1 MKSKLFIFIFSALTS
16 GIVLAQMSF
25 SSSIDEILQMQS
37 QSFSEAP
44 IIEQPSTDDMP
55 SGSIGET
62 QDLRL
67 NSGDTL
73 VLRFA
78 LLEDFINSGD
88 LNNFLGGSGANISI
102 ASFSDNEENDIS
114 SYGPLRGLRTEQL
127 QLSSSLNPVRREYL
141 RELVNELNAI
151 NPYLLNELGEL
162 NLPGISSISVAGL
175 TVSEA
180 ALRIRSEPD
189 LLGLVVSV
197 THIPV
202 IGSTRDNLRLFGQD
216 IFINETSSLSASRGL
231 PANYIIGSGDQ
242 LLVQLYGSTNYSN
255 VYTVSDDGAINLP
268 EIGPIY
274 VVGVENTALTDYIQ
288 REISNSIVATNV
300 SASVVSARPIEVFV
314 AGEVNQPGA
323 KVIQPFSTVLDVI
336 RAAEGIKQ
344 TASIRE
350 IRLIRGSNVIDIDLY
365 GFLIDGDS
373 SSNLRVLP
381 GDTVLINPAER
392 IVGVSGEVRRQYYFE
407 LLDDDNY
414 ESLLRFAGGLTGNAS
429 NEDIYVERF
438 GSTSAYTSL
447 AISEVNGFR
456 DQDIVRVSA
465 LSQSLENSVMIVG
478 PHQNEGIRPWQQGSR
493 LLDILGN
500 RNLIEDGTDLNYALI
515 KRQPLQNGEVH
526 FLSSNLN
533 VVFSDSGSSENLEI
547 YERDTIYLF
556 NSSTSR
562 QNQIE
567 TLLLESLASRNLS
580 NLANEVIFDDILTIN
595 GAVNF
600 SGRYPYTLEMTIQDL
615 IEASGGLIEGADL
628 SQIRILRR
636 GSNQLNYEE
645 EHLLVNFSTNSN
657 FRLQPGDLV
666 TISQL
671 PLWSQP
677 RTVSISGEVL
687 RPGTYA
693 VQSGESIYEAIER
706 AGGLTDRAFIEGI
719 VFQRESLRQR
729 ERQAK
734 EFLISQV
741 QSQLTTLSVSV
752 ENGAEIIAG
761 VQGLL
766 AQYASTEPLGRLS
779 FNDQSSIVSQLRAT
793 ATVNGDSIH
802 IPEIQDSVS
811 VFGEVRVP
819 SSHIYSSEYRLNEY
833 INAAGGLSLSADDT
847 GIVIIKA
854 SGQVVPVRSG
864 RLFSRG
870 VELNPGDTILV
881 PPDLNVNLQ
890 RNLTLVTDITQ
901 IIYQMAVAVAA
912 VNSLGTN

>member
-1 MKSKLFIFIFSALTS
+1 MKSKFFIFILSALTS

-25 SSSIDEILQMQS
+25 SSGIDELIQMQS
-37 QSFSEAP
+37 QSFGGQPPSASTSSQAP
-44 IIEQPSTDDMP
+44 DPASFASQNQMP
-55 SGSIGET
+55 
-62 QDLRL
+62 RL
-67 NSGDTL
+67 SSGDTV
-73 VLRFA
+73 VLRFY
-78 LLEDFINSGD
+78 LLESFINSGD
-88 LNNFLGGSGANISI
+88 IDTINETPNISEDEELSIYSSFGPITGLRSEYLQQNAANPERRAYLQSLLIELNNQNPFIL
-102 ASFSDNEENDIS
+102 D
-114 SYGPLRGLRTEQL
+114 EQG
-127 QLSSSLNPVRREYL
+127 
-141 RELVNELNAI
+141 I
-151 NPYLLNELGEL
+151 L
-162 NLPGISSISVAGL
+162 NLPGISPIPLQGLSVD
-175 TVSEA
+175 EA

-189 LLGLVVSV
+189 LSGLVVGV
-197 THIPV
+197 TLIPV
-202 IGSTRDNLRLFGQD
+202 VGSTRDNLRLFGQD
-216 IFINETSSLSASRGL
+216 IFNNETASLSASRGL

-242 LLVQLYGSTNYSN
+242 ILVQLYGSTNYSN

-274 VVGVENTALTDYIQ
+274 VIGVENTSLTDYIQ
-288 REISNSIVATNV
+288 QEISNSIVATSV

-323 KVIQPFSTVLDVI
+323 KVIQPFSTVLDAI

-350 IRLIRGSNVIDIDLY
+350 IRLIRGSNIIDIDLY

-407 LLDDDNY
+407 LLDGDNY

-438 GSTSAYTSL
+438 GSTSAYTSI

-465 LSQSLENSVMIVG
+465 LSQSLENSVMILG

-493 LLDILGN
+493 LLDIIGN

-533 VVFSDSGSSENLEI
+533 VAFSDSESSENIEI

-567 TLLLESLASRNLS
+567 SLLLESLASRNLS

-677 RTVSISGEVL
+677 RTVSITGEVL
-687 RPGTYA
+687 RPGNYA
-693 VQSGESIYEAIER
+693 VQSGESVYEAIER
-706 AGGLTDRAFIEGI
+706 AGGLTERAFIEGI

-741 QSQLTTLSVSV
+741 QSQLTTLSVAV

-766 AQYASTEPLGRLS
+766 AQYASTEPVGRLS
-779 FNDQSSIVSQLRAT
+779 FNDQSPIASQLRAT

-833 INAAGGLSLSADDT
+833 INAAGGFSLSADDT
-847 GIVIIKA
+847 GVVIIKA

>member
-25 SSSIDEILQMQS
+25 TSSIDDLIQMQS
-37 QSFSEAP
+37 QSFGG
-44 IIEQPSTDDMP
+44 QPPSASTSSQAANP
-55 SGSIGET
+55 SGFVQQIGPPK
-62 QDLRL
+62 L
-67 NSGDTL
+67 NSGDT
-73 VLRFA
+73 VILRFY
-78 LLEDFINSGD
+78 LLESFINSGD
-88 LNNFLGGSGANISI
+88 IDTINETPNSPINSGTNQNEESSIYSSFGPVTGLRSEYLQQSTASPDRRAYLQSLLIELNNQNPFIL
-102 ASFSDNEENDIS
+102 D
-114 SYGPLRGLRTEQL
+114 EQG
-127 QLSSSLNPVRREYL
+127 
-141 RELVNELNAI
+141 I
-151 NPYLLNELGEL
+151 L
-162 NLPGISSISVAGL
+162 NLPGISPIPLQGLSVD
-175 TVSEA
+175 EA
-180 ALRIRSEPD
+180 AVRIRSEPD
-189 LLGLVVSV
+189 LSGLVVGV
-197 THIPV
+197 TLIPV
-202 IGSTRDNLRLFGQD
+202 VGSTRDNLRLFGQD

-242 LLVQLYGSTNYSN
+242 ILVQLYGSTNYSN
-255 VYTVSDDGAINLP
+255 VYSVSDDGAINLP

-274 VVGVENTALTDYIQ
+274 VIGVENTSLTDYIQ

-314 AGEVNQPGA
+314 SGEVNQPGA

-350 IRLIRGSNVIDIDLY
+350 IRLIRGTNVIDIDLY

-381 GDTVLINPAER
+381 GDTVLINPAQR

-407 LLDDDNY
+407 LLDNENY

-429 NEDIYVERF
+429 TEDIYVERY
-438 GSTSAYTSL
+438 GSTSAYTSI
-447 AISEVNGFR
+447 AISEVNEFR

-465 LSQSLENSVMIVG
+465 LSESLENSVMIVG

-533 VVFSDSGSSENLEI
+533 VVFSDSESNENIEI

-567 TLLLESLASRNLS
+567 SLLLESLASRNLS

-628 SQIRILRR
+628 SQIRVLRR

-706 AGGLTDRAFIEGI
+706 AGGLSERAFIEGI